1 MDVPEFRTD
10 DVKRNRA
17 NEWETTM
24 DIEGISVTPANQI
37 PSVKFSMSKRE
48 SEYVFSKQW
57 LCLPA
62 VTIPNL

>member
-1 MDVPEFRTD
+1 
-10 DVKRNRA
+10 
-17 NEWETTM
+17 M